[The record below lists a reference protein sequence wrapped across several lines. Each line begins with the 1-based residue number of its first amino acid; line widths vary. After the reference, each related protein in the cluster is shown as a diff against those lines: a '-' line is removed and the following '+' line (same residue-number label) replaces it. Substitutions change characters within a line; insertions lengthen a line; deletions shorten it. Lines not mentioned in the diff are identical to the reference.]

1 MITFE
6 NFKRFIEASELFNT
20 SVDKLYDL
28 KIDIIESGL
37 FKSYGNVEDVLIT
50 SLFKGDGIDYINW
63 WLYERKDYT
72 GNISNTLLDFEGN
85 KIEVNSIAELW
96 DLVKDYRI

>member
-20 SVDKLYDL
+20 NVDKLYDL
-28 KIDIIESGL
+28 KIDIIESEL
-37 FKSYGNVEDVLIT
+37 FKGYGHVEDILIT
-50 SLFKGDGIDYINW
+50 SLFKENGIDYINW
-63 WLYERKDYT
+63 WLYERKDYN
-72 GNISNTLLDFEGN
+72 GHISNTLLDFERN
-85 KIEVNSIAELW
+85 EIEVNSIEELW